1 MALRRK
7 KTAVDDE
14 VSIVIDAPADRL
26 YDIVSDVSKMGRLSP
41 ECTGGKWLGG
51 AKGPSV
57 DARFKGRNRR
67 GPVMW
72 STTNTVVAANRGRE
86 FAFETKQSG
95 TRWRYRFEPVG
106 DGDNRTVVTESREP
120 WRSRP
125 MVARVFS
132 VLFLGGIKDHDEE
145 MREGMRASLE
155 RLKSVA
161 ESAEKPTR
169 RRRRKGRATASA

>member
-67 GPVMW
+67 GPVM
-72 STTNTVVAANRGRE
+72 
-86 FAFETKQSG
+86 
-95 TRWRYRFEPVG
+95 
-106 DGDNRTVVTESREP
+106 
-120 WRSRP
+120 
-125 MVARVFS
+125 
-132 VLFLGGIKDHDEE
+132 
-145 MREGMRASLE
+145 
-155 RLKSVA
+155 
-161 ESAEKPTR
+161 
-169 RRRRKGRATASA
+169 